1 MRSAQTASRGGLRRV
16 LFVQYLYY
24 PLYNVAVKHAAK
36 LCKYMPA
43 HGWEPVILTK
53 NWTNASAE
61 DAVFGA
67 HFEPGRVIEDIGYEP
82 TVIHAMYRSR
92 ENALL
97 RAHVR
102 LRDRTMRGDV
112 AGMPHTV
119 ARKVLSAGYS
129 AFGHYPDEYVG
140 WVEPATRVGAR
151 AVEQFGIDAVL
162 SSCPP
167 TTGHLVGSGIA
178 RRTGLPWVAL
188 FGDLFGFYV
197 GEGDLYNTPWRRRIA
212 RILNARW
219 MRPAT
224 RVAAVSPAM
233 VDYLQRTYDV
243 PGEVVVV
250 GFDPDEAPN
259 VGVGRDHA
267 KFRLVY
273 TGSMYLGDQR
283 PELLFDAI
291 DALCERRPE
300 LSTKLEVSLVGTR
313 RESEL
318 ARMLAGR
325 RAEAVCRVVPRVG
338 PDEAIVLQHEAD
350 ALLIFN
356 LTNAATVNGTLSYP
370 SKIFEYLQA
379 RRPILAI
386 PPDPGGW
393 VTSVIDS
400 TRSGVSLTST
410 EEIATQL
417 ELWIDEWGA
426 RGMIPFRGDAHAID
440 RFSCDAQAAKLCALL
455 DDAARVRAAATA
467 DVERHGV
474 PTP

>member
-1 MRSAQTASRGGLRRV
+1 
-16 LFVQYLYY
+16 LYY

-53 NWTNASAE
+53 NWTRDMAPE
-61 DAVFGA
+61 DAAFGG
-67 HFEPGRVIEDIGYEP
+67 HLEPDRVSADIGFEP
-82 TVIHAMYRSR
+82 TVVHAPYQSR

-102 LRDRTMRGDV
+102 LRDRTVRGDA
-112 AGMPHTV
+112 AGVPHTV

-140 WVEPATRVGAR
+140 WVEPATRYGIR
-151 AVEQFGIDAVL
+151 AVEQLGIDAIL

-178 RRTGLPWVAL
+178 RRSGLPWVAL

-197 GEGDLYNTPWRRRIA
+197 GEGDLYTTPWRRRIA

-250 GFDPDEAPN
+250 GFDPDESPN
-259 VGVGRDHA
+259 VATRRDRT

-273 TGSMYLGDQR
+273 TGSMYIGDQR
-283 PELLFDAI
+283 PEVLFDAI
-291 DALCERRPE
+291 DVLCMRRPDVA
-300 LSTKLEVSLVGTR
+300 TRLEVLLVGTR
-313 RESEL
+313 RETEL
-318 ARMLAGR
+318 KRMLVSRWAD
-325 RAEAVCRVVPRVG
+325 AVCRVVPRVG
-338 PDEAIVLQHEAD
+338 PDEAIALQHEAD
-350 ALLIFN
+350 ALLILN

-393 VTSVIDS
+393 VTKVIDS
-400 TRSGVSLTST
+400 TKSGVSLASID
-410 EEIATQL
+410 EIATQL
-417 ELWIDEWGA
+417 ELWVDEWDA
-426 RGMIPFRGDAHAID
+426 RGSIPFRGDTYTID
-440 RFSCDAQAAKLCALL
+440 RFSCDAHAAKLCGLL
-455 DDAARVRAAATA
+455 DEAARVRAASGA
-467 DVERHGV
+467 DLERSGA
-474 PTP
+474 PIP